1 MSNPKKELKA
11 ARVAG
16 EPKREKF
23 LKVRCTDDE
32 YQEVQRRAEAAGM
45 NMSDFLRSAA
55 FTKKIIGRDA
65 GALVGELR
73 KIGALIKHN
82 YPAVKSWS
90 DEEKKRYWNAHERLW
105 ELAGRIAVSL
115 GLKKSS

>member
-1 MSNPKKELKA
+1 MSKSEKKLKETRA
-11 ARVAG
+11 AD
-16 EPKREKF
+16 ETKRGKF
-23 LKVRCTDDE
+23 LKVRCTGDE

-45 NMSDFLRSAA
+45 NMSDYLRGAA

-90 DEEKKRYWNAHERLW
+90 EEEKRRYWKDQERLW
-105 ELAGRIAVSL
+105 ALADRIASSL
-115 GLKKSS
+115 GLRKS

>member
-1 MSNPKKELKA
+1 MSSPDRKLKKVHA
-11 ARVAG
+11 AGKENRQ
-16 EPKREKF
+16 KF
-23 LKVRCTDDE
+23 LKVRCTSDE

-45 NMSDFLRSAA
+45 NMSDYLRCAA

-90 DEEKKRYWNAHERLW
+90 EEEKRRYWKDQERLW
-105 ELAGRIAVSL
+105 ALADRIASSL
-115 GLKKSS
+115 GLRKS